1 MNPRIA
7 GIAVGT
13 LVGVVCLMPL
23 GIAII
28 PLDGDYSETVQVTY
42 EIGGGS
48 VTVDV
53 PADDHWTLLRH
64 LPSFF
69 YPKFILEDDAAVRTV
84 ADSIM
89 TLSDDPLLRAET
101 ALDFVQTQIDYVSDP
116 EKHGAKDHWQL
127 PYETLRSGT
136 GDCEDKSILLVSIFK
151 AMGIDAILVDEPY
164 HLSAAVAV
172 EGEGF
177 TVEHKGS
184 LYLTADATGAKAI
197 GGREPIVEGTVGSEM
212 DFAWWYVG
220 MFLILFVVLIGA
232 VIWAVRM

>member
-23 GIAII
+23 ASAII
-28 PLDGDYSETVQVTY
+28 PMDGDYSETVPVTY
-42 EIGGGS
+42 EIGDE
-48 VTVDV
+48 TITIDV
-53 PADDHWTLLRH
+53 PTEDHWTPLRS
-64 LPSFF
+64 LGGF
-69 YPKFILEDDAAVRTV
+69 YYPRFVLEDDTAVRSV
-84 ADSIM
+84 ALSIM
-89 TLSDDPLLRAET
+89 AMSDDARVRAEI
-101 ALDFVQTQIDYVSDP
+101 ALEFVQTQIAYVSDQ
-116 EKHGAKDHWQL
+116 EQHGTVDYWQL

-197 GGREPIVEGTVGSEM
+197 GGREPIVEGTVGSEP
-212 DFAWWYVG
+212 DFLRFYVG
-220 MFLILFVVLIGA
+220 VFLVLFVVLIGA
-232 VIWAVRM
+232 TIWAVRM